1 MNNFYKFLIKKRT
14 FLYLILFIL
23 LILLLIR
30 EYHSHDPIKS
40 HSQLENENRKNKEQN
55 KSEEFYNT
63 EEDNIFQ
70 NSKLLLNPDMDLKNH
85 YNSIINFL
93 EEYEEPL
100 YNKKT
105 INGCYDNDILMEQ
118 IKGPGNTC
126 KLIGREVQNIFKK
139 SKEKGDIHNFVDNF
153 GNQLSFAEIC
163 PVTSNMSRPLECL
176 YDKNKNIKE
185 LGYRTSNVI
194 DTIQNIHK
202 NKLNKLNSN
211 VDYHI
216 DDFDRLYNSEIVRNY
231 LNHEKKNQMNKDI
244 QKNIFDII
252 SDLEK
257 YSVNVKREFE

>member
-1 MNNFYKFLIKKRT
+1 MKK
-14 FLYLILFIL
+14 
-23 LILLLIR
+23 
-30 EYHSHDPIKS
+30 K
-40 HSQLENENRKNKEQN
+40 KEQLLDN
-55 KSEEFYNT
+55 PENFFNT
-63 EEDNIFQ
+63 EENNIFQ
-70 NSKLLLNPDMDLKNH
+70 NSNLLLNPDMDIKNN
-85 YNSIINFL
+85 YDSIINFL

-126 KLIGREVQNIFKK
+126 KLIGKEIENIFKK
-139 SKEKGDIHNFVDNF
+139 SNEKGNIHNFVDNF

-163 PVTSNMSRPLECL
+163 PVTANISRPIECL

-185 LGYRTSNVI
+185 LGYKTSNVI
-194 DTIQNIHK
+194 DTIQNVHK

-216 DDFDRLYNSEIVRNY
+216 DDIDRLYNNEIVQNY
-231 LNHEKKNQMNKDI
+231 LDHEKKNQMNKNI

-257 YSVNVKREFE
+257 HSVNVKREFE